1 MTEVRNLFHR
11 FKQGNKVIQTAIKIA
26 TLGGIVLFTF
36 FGIKRYQ
43 NVDKI
48 SNPLIFRYNEDV
60 SVNTLDPAFI
70 KSQSEIW
77 IGAQIY
83 EGLMGLDSTLNPVP
97 ELSKSVEIDE
107 SGTVYKF
114 TLKSNVYF
122 VWTDVTRGGQLPV
135 QKQKLKVTDVAYSF
149 CRLLSP
155 KVASPGAWIFSDKMN
170 IPQELQENKPENWN
184 VRAICSSP
192 DAPIQ
197 IVNDSTI
204 VLRLTKPFP
213 AFLSLLATNYCW
225 IVPQFTQSWSAEKM
239 STQPVGTGPF
249 YLRRWESDVKMVSR
263 RNPFYHGKLAKLDAI
278 NVDFVKNKQTAFM
291 QFMAGK
297 YDFFNGVDASFRNE
311 LLTKTGELQPQY
323 SSKINS
329 IVTDFLNTEYI
340 GFYLGDSLDGKLNP
354 FKDRNLRK
362 AMQLSVDQDQ
372 IIRFFRNGLGRSGN
386 RGFVP
391 PALLSN
397 SVSSS
402 NNVRNRNSVS
412 HNNSINNRNNVSSG
426 VPNSNAFDR
435 SSNSNEASKSVEN
448 AQLTELS
455 PIEFLKKSDYYKNPK
470 RFATLKLTTTADY
483 MDIAVYLQRVWKS
496 LGLNVEIDL
505 QTGGMLRQLRNQ
517 GKLGMFRGS
526 WIADY
531 PDAEN
536 YLSCFYTGY
545 FSPNGPNYTHFSNA
559 QFDQLFEEIAFGVV
573 NSPEKE
579 KIRKQKIAQAN
590 QILADE
596 APVIV
601 LYYDRS
607 LRLMQKNVQS
617 LSNDAINRLKLNS
630 VDVIKN

>member
-1 MTEVRNLFHR
+1 M
-11 FKQGNKVIQTAIKIA
+11 
-26 TLGGIVLFTF
+26 
-36 FGIKRYQ
+36 
-43 NVDKI
+43 DKI

-83 EGLMGLDSTLNPVP
+83 EGLMGLDSMLNPVP
-97 ELSKSVEIDE
+97 ELSKTVEIDP

-114 TLKSNVYF
+114 TLKPNVYF
-122 VWTDVTRGGQLPV
+122 VWTDVSKSGKLPV
-135 QKQKLKVTDVAYSF
+135 NKQALHVYDVAYSF

-155 KVASPGAWIFSDKMN
+155 KVASPGAWILSDKMD
-170 IPQELQENKPENWN
+170 IPRELQEKKPADWN
-184 VRAICSSP
+184 IAQLCSSKSS
-192 DAPIQ
+192 PIHV
-197 IVNDSTI
+197 INDSMI
-204 VLRLTKPFP
+204 ELRLNKPFP

-225 IVPQFTQSWSAEKM
+225 IVPRFTQSWSPEKM
-239 STQPVGTGPF
+239 STQPIGTGAF
-249 YLRRWESDVKMVSR
+249 YLRRWETDVKLVSR
-263 RNPFYHGKLAKLDAI
+263 KNPFYHGKLAQLDAI

-311 LLTKTGELQPQY
+311 LLTKTGQLQPQY
-323 SSKINS
+323 ASKIHS
-329 IVTDFLNTEYI
+329 TVTDFLNTEYI

-354 FKDRNLRK
+354 FKDKFLRK
-362 AMQLSVDQDQ
+362 AMQTAVDQEQ
-372 IIRFFRNGLGRSGN
+372 IIRYFRNGLGKKGKQ
-386 RGFVP
+386 GFVP
-391 PALLSN
+391 PALLKTDN
-397 SVSSS
+397 SIELGSD
-402 NNVRNRNSVS
+402 
-412 HNNSINNRNNVSSG
+412 NNSEL
-426 VPNSNAFDR
+426 NSKASTTADLLEK
-435 SSNSNEASKSVEN
+435 SASKNSYSS
-448 AQLTELS
+448 AEL
-455 PIEFLKKSDYYKNPK
+455 LKQSEYVKNPQK
-470 RFATLKLTTTADY
+470 FASLKLTTTSDY
-483 MDIAVYLQRVWKS
+483 LDIAVYLQRVWKS

-559 QFDQLFEEIAFGVV
+559 QFDRLFEEIAFGVV

-579 KIRKQKIAQAN
+579 KIRKQKILQAN

-607 LRLMQKNVQS
+607 LRLSQKKVRG
-617 LSNDAINRLKLNS
+617 LGNDAINRLKLNS
-630 VDVIKN
+630 VSLGK

>member
-1 MTEVRNLFHR
+1 VTEVRNLFHR
-11 FKQGNKVIQTAIKIA
+11 FKQGNKVIQTAVKIA
-26 TLGGIVLFTF
+26 TLGGVVLFTF

-83 EGLMGLDSTLNPVP
+83 EGLMGLDSQLNPVP
-97 ELSKSVEIDE
+97 ELSKTVEIDA
-107 SGTVYKF
+107 SATVYKF
-114 TLKSNVYF
+114 TLKPHVFF
-122 VWTDVTRGGQLPV
+122 VWTDVNKSGELAVT
-135 QKQKLKVTDVAYSF
+135 KQALSIYDVAYSF

-155 KVASPGAWIFSDKMN
+155 KVASPGAWILSDKMD
-170 IPQELQENKPENWN
+170 IPQELKEKKTAQWN
-184 VRAICSSP
+184 IPQLCSSKSS
-192 DAPIQ
+192 PIH
-197 IVNDSTI
+197 VLNDSTI
-204 VLRLTKPFP
+204 ELRLTKPFP

-225 IVPQFTQSWSAEKM
+225 IVPRFTQNWSPEKM
-239 STQPVGTGPF
+239 STQPIGTGSF
-249 YLRRWESDVKMVSR
+249 YLRRWETDVKLVSR
-263 RNPFYHGKLAKLDAI
+263 KNPYYHGKLAKLDAV

-311 LLTKTGELQPQY
+311 LLTKTGQLQPQY
-323 SSKINS
+323 ASKIHAT
-329 IVTDFLNTEYI
+329 VTDFLNTEYI

-354 FKDRNLRK
+354 FKDKFLRK
-362 AMQLSVDQDQ
+362 AMQTAVDQEQ
-372 IIRFFRNGLGRSGN
+372 IIRFFRNGLGKKGQQ
-386 RGFVP
+386 GFVP
-391 PALLSN
+391 PALLMNDVSN
-397 SVSSS
+397 KSGSDNHFELNSKVQKSSLLLEKS
-402 NNVRNRNSVS
+402 TTRNSY
-412 HNNSINNRNNVSSG
+412 SS
-426 VPNSNAFDR
+426 A
-435 SSNSNEASKSVEN
+435 
-448 AQLTELS
+448 EL
-455 PIEFLKKSDYYKNPK
+455 LKKSEYIKSPQK
-470 RFATLKLTTTADY
+470 FAALKLTTTADY
-483 MDIAVYLQRVWKS
+483 LDIAVYLQRVWKS

-559 QFDQLFEEIAFGVV
+559 QFDRLFEEIAFGVV

-579 KIRKQKIAQAN
+579 KIRKQKVVQAN

-607 LRLMQKNVQS
+607 LRLSQKKVHG
-617 LSNDAINRLKLNS
+617 LGNDAINRLKLNS
-630 VDVIKN
+630 VSLGKQ